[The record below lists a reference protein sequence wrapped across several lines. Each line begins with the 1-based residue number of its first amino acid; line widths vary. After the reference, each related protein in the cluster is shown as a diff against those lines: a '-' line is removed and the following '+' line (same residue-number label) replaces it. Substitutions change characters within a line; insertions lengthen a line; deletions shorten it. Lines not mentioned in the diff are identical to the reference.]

1 MAEIKSAKATDLDP
15 FTCRSLAN
23 TLQNTDETQLKMLVS
38 DTQLKI
44 TRQFTQ
50 NIKENTL
57 QYVLLY
63 KVCPKHKHYL
73 NSYIVMKDAD

>member
-38 DTQLKI
+38 DTQLKT
-44 TRQFTQ
+44 TRQFKQ

-57 QYVLLY
+57 Q
-63 KVCPKHKHYL
+63 
-73 NSYIVMKDAD
+73 

>member
-1 MAEIKSAKATDLDP
+1 MEETKSAKATDLDP

-23 TLQNTDETQLKMLVS
+23 KLQNTDETQLKMLVS

-44 TRQFTQ
+44 TRQFTK

-57 QYVLLY
+57 Q
-63 KVCPKHKHYL
+63 
-73 NSYIVMKDAD
+73 